1 MRFGVLGPLA
11 VWADDGR
18 PVPVPESKVRALLVD
33 LLLHEGR
40 PVPVDRIVEDLWGAH
55 PPGSPG
61 NTVQTKVSQLRKALD
76 AGQPGARSLVV
87 WQPSGYAL
95 RVEPGAIDVQRFRE
109 LTARAL
115 ATADARG
122 RAALLADALALWRGP
137 ALADVAGEPFAAA
150 QAARLGEELLAA
162 TEAAAAARLELGEH
176 ALLVGELAE
185 LIAQHPARES
195 LRALQMRALYRA
207 GRQQEALEAF
217 TGLRG
222 ALAAE
227 LGIEPGPELVALQ
240 GAILRQDPLLDAP
253 GHPRG
258 TLPAPV
264 TQLVGREAAQAGV
277 TAALERSRLVTL
289 VGPGGVGKTSLA
301 LEVARG
307 APDAHLVELAGVERH
322 LCTEEPD
329 VYVADVVAAALDIR
343 QGEIR
348 QEGALPDRIAE
359 VLRPST
365 ALLVLDNCEQ
375 VVGAVATLVARLLR
389 SAPGLRIL
397 ATSQEPLGV
406 AGEVVLAVPP
416 LDLPG
421 SDGLPSVRASG
432 AAALFVERAT
442 AAAPG
447 FVLDERTAPAV
458 AAICRRLDGIP
469 LAIELA
475 ATRVRALGVHALLRR
490 LDDRFGVLASGR
502 RDAPARHRTLQD
514 MIDWSW
520 QLCTAAEQVVLRRLA
535 VHADGCGLDAA
546 EEVCAGDGVA
556 GSEVLGLLARLVD
569 RSLVVVSEHADVP
582 RYRLLQSVAEFGLRK
597 AGEAGEL
604 DALRLQHAR
613 FHTGLAAHADDRLRG
628 PDQREWLDRMELEAA
643 NMRGALDTAV
653 RAGDAD
659 LALRLVAALC
669 WFWFLRGRL
678 GEAQRAAQAALAVPG
693 GDPAVRAQVTAWHD
707 GFAVLAGG
715 AVDTL
720 KPAHDAPL
728 EVSGPAARARWFL
741 GYVLTTIGD
750 MAAGQACT
758 LAAQAAFEELDDR
771 WGLGA
776 AACDRTSQLM
786 SHGERDAAERSAR
799 LGAELFDEVGDRWGQ
814 VLAAFALGALTSMV
828 GDYPEAERLYTTA
841 LRRAEELELWP
852 EVSYQLSW
860 LGRTALLT
868 GDFRRADELHE
879 RARRLAVEQ
888 GFTTGEMYAQTGL
901 ALGARREGRLDDAE
915 RHLRYIL
922 RWHRSV
928 GFDAGA
934 VLIVAELGFVAEQ
947 RGDAATARELHEEG
961 LALARSTGDPR
972 AIALAQEG
980 LAGAHALAGEHAE
993 AARLLDAAARA
1004 RESVGAPL
1012 PQAERFDV
1020 DRITAAVRQHVDND
1034 VSAVRER

>member
-11 VWADDGR
+11 VWTDDGR
-18 PVPVPESKVRALLVD
+18 PVHVPESKVRALLVE

-40 PVPVDRIVEDLWGAH
+40 PVPVDRIVEDLWGPY
-55 PPGSPG
+55 PPGSPA
-61 NTVQTKVSQLRKALD
+61 NTVQTKVSQLRKALE
-76 AGQPGARSLVV
+76 AGQPGARALVV
-87 WQPSGYAL
+87 WQAPGYAL
-95 RVEPGAIDVQRFRE
+95 RVDPGAIDVQRFRE
-109 LTARAL
+109 LTARAH
-115 ATADARG
+115 ATPDARA

-137 ALADVAGEPFAAA
+137 ALADVAGEPFVAA
-150 QAARLGEELLAA
+150 QAARLDEELLAA
-162 TEAAAAARLELGEH
+162 TEAAVAARLELGEH

-185 LIAQHPARES
+185 LVARHPARES

-207 GRQQEALEAF
+207 GRQQEALESF
-217 TGLRG
+217 TALRA
-222 ALAAE
+222 ALADE

-253 GHPRG
+253 GHPRA

-264 TQLVGREAAQAGV
+264 TQLVGRAGAQADV
-277 TAALERSRLVTL
+277 AAALERSRLVTL

-301 LEVARG
+301 LEVARH
-307 APDAHLVELAGVERH
+307 APAAHLVELAGVERH
-322 LCTEEPD
+322 LRVEEPD

-343 QGEIR
+343 Q
-348 QEGALPDRIAE
+348 EGAPADRVAE

-375 VVGAVATLVARLLR
+375 VVGAVAALAARLLR
-389 SAPGLRIL
+389 TAPGLRIL
-397 ATSQEPLGV
+397 ATSQEPLGI
-406 AGEVVLAVPP
+406 AGEVVFAVPP

-421 SDGLPSVRASG
+421 SDALSAVRASG
-432 AAALFVERAT
+432 AAALFVERAA

-447 FVLDERTAPAV
+447 FALDERTAPAV

-469 LAIELA
+469 LALELA

-520 QLCTAAEQVVLRRLA
+520 RLCSPPEQVVLRRLA

-546 EEVCAGDGVA
+546 EAVCAGDGVA
-556 GSEVLGLLARLVD
+556 DSDVLGLLARLVD
-569 RSLVVVSEHADVP
+569 RSLVVMTEHGGVP
-582 RYRLLQSVAEFGLRK
+582 RYRLLQSVAEFGLRQ
-597 AGEAGEL
+597 AAEAGEL
-604 DALRLQHAR
+604 DALRLRHAH
-613 FHTGLAAHADDRLRG
+613 FHAGLAERADERLRG

-643 NMRGALDTAV
+643 NTRGALDTAI
-653 RAGDAD
+653 RLGDAD
-659 LALRLVAALC
+659 LALRIVAALC

-678 GEAQRAAQAALAVPG
+678 AEAQRAARAALAVPG
-693 GDPAVRAQVTAWHD
+693 GAPDAGAQVAAWRD

-715 AVDTL
+715 PVDAL
-720 KPAHDAPL
+720 AAAHSAP
-728 EVSGPAARARWFL
+728 VGSSAAAARARWFV

-750 MAAGQACT
+750 MAAGAACT
-758 LAAQAAFEELDDR
+758 LAAQAVFEALDDR

-776 AACDRTSQLM
+776 TACDRTSQLM
-786 SHGERDAAERSAR
+786 SQGYREAAERSAR
-799 LGAELFDEVGDRWGQ
+799 LGAALFDEVGDRWGQ
-814 VLAAFALGALTSMV
+814 VLASFALGALATVV
-828 GDYPEAERLYTTA
+828 GDYVEAERLYSTA

-879 RARRLAVEQ
+879 RARQLAVEQ
-888 GFTTGEMYAQTGL
+888 GFTTGEMYAETGL

-915 RHLRYIL
+915 RHLRHIL
-922 RWHRSV
+922 PWHRSV

-934 VLIVAELGFVAEQ
+934 VLIIAELGFVAEQ
-947 RGDAATARELHEEG
+947 RGDAETAMRLHEEG

-980 LAGAHALAGEHAE
+980 LAGAHALAGDHAE
-993 AARLLDAAARA
+993 ALRLLDAAARN
-1004 RESVGAPL
+1004 RESAGAPL
-1012 PQAERFDV
+1012 PTAERFDV
-1020 DRITAAVRQHVDND
+1020 DRITAALREHVDND
-1034 VSAVRER
+1034 VTAGVSVHDVP